1 MKSLPFIL
9 FFSLLSV
16 SVLAQQAGMPPK
28 PGSAAA
34 AALPTAAPRAV
45 EASTLPEPEG
55 LDQASA
61 AAGDGKTFTTISGGA
76 IPGGGSLAAN
86 NSPDTGVPTEEPA
99 TEASAAPS
107 APAAEVPP
115 GLPDATTAEA
125 GKKVDFL
132 QRSNLILAKLLESER
147 AVDPFGLTM
156 DPANAKA
163 VPVLADQYKEVEET
177 TVINNSMLKN
187 ALLTLPLTGVYP
199 QRELIVIG
207 ARSFSVGGQFGMKL
221 QDLTIRLRFE
231 GIRGGEI
238 FFKDMETREVTS
250 VPFNTRPA
258 EFEPMM
264 KGDKQPPGSGI
275 VPMNDL
281 FIAN

>member
-1 MKSLPFIL
+1 MKSLLFIL
-9 FFSLLSV
+9 LSSLLSV
-16 SVLAQQAGMPPK
+16 SSFAQQAGMPPK

-34 AALPTAAPRAV
+34 AVLPAGAPIAAQVP
-45 EASTLPEPEG
+45 TLPEPEG
-55 LDQASA
+55 LDTASA
-61 AAGDGKTFTTISGGA
+61 AGSVTTISGGA
-76 IPGGGSLAAN
+76 IPAGGGLAAN
-86 NSPDTGVPTEEPA
+86 STRDTATPTEAPDAEAPA
-99 TEASAAPS
+99 VE
-107 APAAEVPP
+107 APAAVPP
-115 GLPDATTAEA
+115 GLPDAKTADS

-163 VPVLADQYKEVEET
+163 VPVLADQYEEVAET
-177 TVINNSMLKN
+177 TVVNNSMLKN

-199 QRELIVIG
+199 QKEVIVIG
-207 ARSFSVGGQFGMKL
+207 ARSFNVGGQFGMKL

-231 GIRGGEI
+231 GIRDGEI

-250 VPFNTRPA
+250 VPFNPLPA
-258 EFEPMM
+258 EFEPMV
-264 KGDKQPPGSGI
+264 KGAKQPRGSGI

>member
-9 FFSLLSV
+9 FSSLLSV
-16 SVLAQQAGMPPK
+16 SVSVVAQQAGMPPK

-34 AALPTAAPRAV
+34 AALPG
-45 EASTLPEPEG
+45 ASGTPTLPEPEG
-55 LDQASA
+55 LEKA
-61 AAGDGKTFTTISGGA
+61 AAGDV
-76 IPGGGSLAAN
+76 LAAN
-86 NSPDTGVPTEEPA
+86 TTPDAVASTVEPTAEAPA
-99 TEASAAPS
+99 T
-107 APAAEVPP
+107 VPP

-163 VPVLADQYKEVEET
+163 APVLADQYEEVAET
-177 TVINNSMLKN
+177 TVVNNSMLKN

-207 ARSFSVGGQFGMKL
+207 ARSFKVGGQFGMKL

-231 GIRGGEI
+231 GIRDGEI

-258 EFEPMM
+258 EFEPMV
-264 KGDKQPPGSGI
+264 KGDKQPLGSGI